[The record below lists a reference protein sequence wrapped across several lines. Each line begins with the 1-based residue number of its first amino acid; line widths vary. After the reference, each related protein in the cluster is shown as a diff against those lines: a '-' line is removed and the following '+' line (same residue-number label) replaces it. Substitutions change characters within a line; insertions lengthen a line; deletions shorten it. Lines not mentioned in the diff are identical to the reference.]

1 MWSKGLQEQGCLRT
15 GGSGPVGRV
24 YGDGEDQQGTVDVV
38 SGERLEWWGGGQVI
52 EGASTPCKEVE
63 EEDYF
68 LSLSDFCS

>member
-1 MWSKGLQEQGCLRT
+1 M
-15 GGSGPVGRV
+15 GRV